1 MIKLR
6 EKKKVWQ
13 PQKHFFPT
21 LQILKAVGDAV
32 TNFRKTALSV
42 WWEHFLLRFVVDG
55 DDDDYDGNDDD
66 DDDGNDDDV
75 GIDVIRNQ
83 GTAS

>member
-55 DDDDYDGNDDD
+55 DDDDDD
-66 DDDGNDDDV
+66 DDDV